1 MKRIAPPRVDDISI
15 IQELSTNSALKKTSY
30 PHLRQQLTLVETA
43 YQDYINSLG
52 NAWRVSNVNLSD
64 ELRTALIKH
73 YKQPPKIVDFIE
85 VLRKSSPEACPM
97 CGGFKPSTLDHVLP
111 KEDFPVWSIF
121 SKNLV
126 PACSCNSV
134 RGTALK
140 GSAVTQARVL
150 HPYFDDCLSE
160 RLLTTRFS
168 HDQDFKWIKAELD
181 YVVTSHPDI
190 ASIKY
195 HVKHIVLKNGI
206 DLWLRAQM
214 NRLKE
219 FPANVIKGLPR
230 KRAVDVARLNV
241 VLDELLESYDGQ
253 CGSLNNWNSILI
265 HGLLNAAFLHTW
277 IVQRHNDSVRER
289 QQ

>member
-1 MKRIAPPRVDDISI
+1 M
-15 IQELSTNSALKKTSY
+15 
-30 PHLRQQLTLVETA
+30 RQQLTLVEDA
-43 YQDYINSLG
+43 YQDYINSVG
-52 NAWRVSNVNLSD
+52 NAWRVSNTNLSD
-64 ELRTALIKH
+64 KLRIALIKH
-73 YKQPPKIVDFIE
+73 YKQPPKIVDFLE
-85 VLRKSSPEACPM
+85 ALRKSSPESCPM

-140 GSAVTQARVL
+140 GAPVTRARVL

-160 RLLTTRFS
+160 RLLTTRFK
-168 HDQDFKWIKAELD
+168 HDQDFKWVKAELD
-181 YVVTSHPDI
+181 YADSNHPEI

-195 HVKHIVLKNGI
+195 HAKHIVVKNDI
-206 DLWLRAQM
+206 DSWLRAQM
-214 NRLKE
+214 NKLKE
-219 FPANVIKGLPR
+219 FPANVIKNLPR
-230 KRAVDVARLNV
+230 KRAVDVARLNEA
-241 VLDELLESYDGQ
+241 LDELLESYDEQ
-253 CGSLNNWNSILI
+253 CGSLNNWHSILI

-277 IVQRHNDSVRER
+277 IVQRHNDCVRGR